1 MEASHLPKKQAQH
14 GGQLGP
20 LLCWA
25 VVFADIGSSIY
36 YVPGIL
42 YGKVGN
48 LAGFFVLLTMSVFI
62 LLALKYAEVSARF
75 PEGGGVVTVAA
86 QAMNPWMGALGGMF
100 ILVSYFLTAAISCL
114 SAIQYLSVVAP
125 AISPF
130 ILEITIGVLV
140 FLGLLNWI
148 GISESAKVSLVG
160 ALIAFASDLAII
172 WTVFTHIPLSE
183 FPALFQSM
191 FAHASLTPVSLLV
204 GFASAF
210 LAFSGLESISQL
222 SPVMKSPRKKVIS
235 LALLFVVITIGVTSP
250 LLTILSTLLQQKEA
264 ADPVVSTQLISLLGG
279 HWGNGLLQTE
289 VAISA
294 SLILAFASNTAV
306 IGAYHVFMALS
317 RMEFLPRFIL
327 KRNKFRNTPHWS
339 IILATGIPIIVLI
352 FVNGAIDV
360 LGDMYAFGLLGAFS
374 VTCLGLDILRTR
386 EHRSAHAAHAYIQT
400 SLPVVEEEQ
409 KTNGH
414 APVTPQQVPEADAL
428 PSQENGHSAPPVEE
442 ADTVPSQE
450 NGHSA
455 LPVKEEQAADHILT
469 SSPSLRRRLA
479 GLWGQF
485 DYWLGIA
492 TTLLVVLAWLI
503 SLVSK
508 PLATGFGGTVAII
521 GMVFAYI
528 NYARG
533 RGQVPVVTTYLPE
546 HLPNALLAVLVAHD
560 EQNDSVIN
568 AAISHAQKKP
578 VVFLYLAEP
587 SKRAAPR
594 LFEVVD
600 PYLEDQSAKN
610 ILKQASLL
618 ANEAKLTSRFVYKQ
632 QTPEMIANIW
642 QRVRPHAMVLAADRT
657 NQCEQL
663 SPDYIRYELT
673 PQGKVAH
680 VLKSW

>member
-1 MEASHLPKKQAQH
+1 MEASHQPPKSAHH

-48 LAGFFVLLTMSVFI
+48 LAGFFVLLTMSVFV

-86 QAMNPWMGALGGMF
+86 QAMNPWVGALGGMF

-114 SAIQYLSVVAP
+114 SAIQYLSVVFP
-125 AISPF
+125 AIGPF
-130 ILEITIGVLV
+130 ILVITIGVLV
-140 FLGLLNWI
+140 FLGFLNWV
-148 GISESAKVSLVG
+148 GISESAKVSLIG
-160 ALIAFASDLAII
+160 ALIAFGSDLAII
-172 WTVFTHIPLSE
+172 WTVFTHIPLSSL
-183 FPALFQSM
+183 PALFDSM
-191 FAHASLTPVSLLV
+191 FTHASLTPVSLLV

-250 LLTILSTLLQQKEA
+250 LLTILSTLLQQKAA

-279 HWGNGLLQTE
+279 HWGNTVLQTE

-317 RMEFLPRFIL
+317 RMEFLPKFIL

-339 IILATGIPIIVLI
+339 ILLATGIPIAVLL
-352 FVNGAIDV
+352 FVHGAIDV

-374 VTCLGLDILRTR
+374 VTCLGLDILRAR
-386 EHRSAHAAHAYIQT
+386 DHRLAHAARRSAQGIKKQESRNA
-400 SLPVVEEEQ
+400 SLS
-409 KTNGH
+409 
-414 APVTPQQVPEADAL
+414 
-428 PSQENGHSAPPVEE
+428 SQEDLVSDLLLQEYVPQGNGRLLLPRKE
-442 ADTVPSQE
+442 SQ
-450 NGHSA
+450 NNHVQVSPFSFWQRLRA
-455 LPVKEEQAADHILT
+455 LWQ
-469 SSPSLRRRLA
+469 R
-479 GLWGQF
+479 F
-485 DYWLGIA
+485 DYWLGIG
-492 TTLLVVLAWLI
+492 TTLLVLLAWLI

-508 PLATGFGGTVAII
+508 PLATGFGGTVATL
-521 GMVFAYI
+521 GMIFAYVH
-528 NYARG
+528 YV
-533 RGQVPVVTTYLPE
+533 RGQGRVPPVVTSLRE
-546 HLPNALLAVLVAHD
+546 RLPNALLAVLVAND
-560 EQNDSVIN
+560 EDNESVIGS
-568 AAISHAQKKP
+568 AITHAHGKP

-587 SKRAAPR
+587 RKRATPQ

-600 PYLEDQSAKN
+600 PYLEDQPAKN
-610 ILKQASLL
+610 TFKQAAYL
-618 ANEAKLTSRFVYKQ
+618 AREAKLATQFVYKRQ
-632 QTPEMIANIW
+632 EPETIANMW
-642 QRVRPHAMVLAADRT
+642 QKVRPHEMVLAAERT
-657 NQCEQL
+657 TQCEQL
-663 SPDYIRYELT
+663 SPDLIRYELT
-673 PQGKVAH
+673 PHGKVAH

>member
-1 MEASHLPKKQAQH
+1 MEASHQAKKSAHH

-48 LAGFFVLLTMSVFI
+48 LAGFFVLLTMSVFV

-86 QAMNPWMGALGGMF
+86 QAMNPWVGALGGMF

-114 SAIQYLSVVAP
+114 SAIQYLSVVFP
-125 AISPF
+125 AIGPF

-140 FLGLLNWI
+140 FLGFLNWI
-148 GISESAKVSLVG
+148 GISESAKVSLIG
-160 ALIAFASDLAII
+160 ALIAFGSDLAII
-172 WTVFTHIPLSE
+172 WTVFTHIPLAS
-183 FPALFQSM
+183 FPALFGSM

-235 LALLFVVITIGVTSP
+235 LALLLVVITIGATSP

-264 ADPVVSTQLISLLGG
+264 ADPVISTQLISLLGG
-279 HWGNGLLQTE
+279 HWGNTILQTE

-339 IILATGIPIIVLI
+339 ILLATGIPIAVLI

-374 VTCLGLDILRTR
+374 VTCLGLDILRAR
-386 EHRSAHAAHAYIQT
+386 DHRLERASRGSTQSGTQQQHGKS
-400 SLPVVEEEQ
+400 SLPQVSQDGLANNLLLQNYAPQDPSILLEHYVPQENGRVLLPVEEEQ
-409 KTNGH
+409 GQITR
-414 APVTPQQVPEADAL
+414 T
-428 PSQENGHSAPPVEE
+428 SAV
-442 ADTVPSQE
+442 
-450 NGHSA
+450 
-455 LPVKEEQAADHILT
+455 
-469 SSPSLRRRLA
+469 SPGRHLR
-479 GLWGQF
+479 GLWQRF
-485 DYWLGIA
+485 DYWLGIG
-492 TTLLVVLAWLI
+492 TTLLVILAWLI

-508 PLATGFGGTVAII
+508 PLATGFGGTVATI
-521 GMVFAYI
+521 GMIFAYF
-528 NYARG
+528 NYI
-533 RGQVPVVTTYLPE
+533 RGQGRVPMVT
-546 HLPNALLAVLVAHD
+546 
-560 EQNDSVIN
+560 
-568 AAISHAQKKP
+568 
-578 VVFLYLAEP
+578 P
-587 SKRAAPR
+587 S
-594 LFEVVD
+594 L
-600 PYLEDQSAKN
+600 
-610 ILKQASLL
+610 
-618 ANEAKLTSRFVYKQ
+618 
-632 QTPEMIANIW
+632 
-642 QRVRPHAMVLAADRT
+642 
-657 NQCEQL
+657 
-663 SPDYIRYELT
+663 
-673 PQGKVAH
+673 
-680 VLKSW
+680 